1 MKFNKLLNA
10 KNLKSTPQ
18 RILILNVILKNGHI
32 DIEEIYKKVSEVI
45 PSISIA
51 TIYKNLKLLVDTGIV
66 KEVNISSFKTLY
78 ELNTNPHF
86 HLICKKCKKILDVNI
101 EDKKV
106 KEFFVQVIGKDV
118 ESYEVNV
125 YTKCRECKDKNN

>member
-1 MKFNKLLNA
+1 MKFNKLLN
-10 KNLKSTPQ
+10 KKGLKSTPQ
-18 RILILNVILKNGHI
+18 RILVLNVILKSGHI

-51 TIYKNLKLLVDTGIV
+51 TIYKNLKILVNAGIV

-86 HLICKKCKKILDVNI
+86 HSICKKCKKIIDVDI

-106 KEFFVQVIGKDV
+106 KDFLFQVIGKDI

-125 YTKCRECKDKNN
+125 YTKCRECNNKVN